1 MGTSLEISARRTGL
15 SAVTEPDMSSGQDKE
30 IIDGHITTGRKA
42 AKPKGVT
49 SIGTQPTT
57 TDRISRTAF

>member
-1 MGTSLEISARRTGL
+1 
-15 SAVTEPDMSSGQDKE
+15 MSSGQDKE